1 MLSPAAV
8 VVVGTAWLFITAV
21 VWALLWAYGEAL

>member
-8 VVVGTAWLFITAV
+8 VVVGTAWLFV
-21 VWALLWAYGEAL
+21 VVMTWALLWSLPHHH